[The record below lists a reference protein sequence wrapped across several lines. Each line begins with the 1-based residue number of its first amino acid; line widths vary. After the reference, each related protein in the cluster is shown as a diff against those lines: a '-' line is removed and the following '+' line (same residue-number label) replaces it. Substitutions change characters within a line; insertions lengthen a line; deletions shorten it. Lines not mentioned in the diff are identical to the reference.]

1 MTLIIL
7 KYLLSLALVA
17 FLVYLISYKYTKD
30 TKQSLKQTA
39 TTMGWLIFFNILWAF
54 ALNPA
59 FTWLWGVITK
69 I

>member
-54 ALNPA
+54 VLNPA

>member
-39 TTMGWLIFFNILWAF
+39 TTMGWLIFFNILWAYV
-54 ALNPA
+54 LNPA

>member
-30 TKQSLKQTA
+30 TKQSLKQTT

-54 ALNPA
+54 VLNPA

>member
-39 TTMGWLIFFNILWAF
+39 TTIGWLIFFNILWAF
-54 ALNPA
+54 VLNPA
-59 FTWLWGVITK
+59 FTWLWGVIAK